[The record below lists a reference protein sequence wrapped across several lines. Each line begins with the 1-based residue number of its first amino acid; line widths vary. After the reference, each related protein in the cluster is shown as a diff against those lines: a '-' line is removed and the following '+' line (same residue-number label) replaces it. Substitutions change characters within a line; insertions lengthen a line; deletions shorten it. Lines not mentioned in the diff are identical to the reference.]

1 MKNIKNMKII
11 IQKNM
16 KNIFTKAK
24 KQQKN
29 DNQQEP
35 NSSLR
40 STRRQPAY
48 IA

>member
-11 IQKNM
+11 IQENM

-29 DNQQEP
+29 DNQQKP
-35 NSSLR
+35 NANLR
-40 STRRQPAY
+40 STQRQPA
-48 IA
+48 I